1 MKELIEGLEKKLRVF
16 FRMSNKEIKR
26 EKLKYKEDL
35 LRRVNIYLIGVLD

>member
-16 FRMSNKEIKR
+16 FRMLNKEIKR